1 MPRNLILLLVLFLSF
16 QACDTAKI
24 IADDPDFSLAPG
36 VVVTHSPSAS
46 GIYLG
51 SAGIAVL
58 PDGAYLTKCDEFG
71 PGTTE
76 HEFAVSRVYRSDD
89 QGTTWRQTA
98 RINGLFWAN
107 VFVHEEVA
115 YLMGTTRHHGLI
127 VIMRSDDGGFTW
139 TEPTDEQHG
148 LLTTSGEYH
157 TAPMPII
164 EHDGKLWRAF
174 EDASG
179 GTSWG
184 SRYQAMMMS
193 IPLDADLLD
202 KSNWTFSNPLPR
214 DASWLNGTFGGWLEG
229 NAVVTPEDEIVN
241 ILRVASDK
249 GGKGAVVHVSED
261 GKTVSFDPEN
271 DFIDLPG
278 GSKKVLIRY
287 DVQTDAYWALANP
300 VLPKHAAEAKASSIR
315 NTLALMRSDDLR
327 TWEIRCVLI
336 YHPEVR
342 HHGFQYPDW
351 LFEGDDIIAAIRTA
365 YDDGLDGAH
374 NAHDA
379 NFLTFHRFED
389 FRELT
394 LEDSVID
401 PSDLEPIPLTKFETS
416 GLTIEGRGFTIKPFD
431 DEALAYGNRT
441 YVWRNVPKM
450 FRGWSYTQTNGGE
463 HGEMI
468 VTAQESRTLF
478 IAATQASIE
487 IYSDWDLTE
496 QGFTYTDHN
505 QTPMRILK
513 RNVEAGA
520 SVSLPQQ
527 FWAGTLLL
535 IPPEEK

>member
-1 MPRNLILLLVLFLSF
+1 MNRIIISLLALLLLVQVFALTNGL
-16 QACDTAKI
+16 
-24 IADDPDFSLAPG
+24 ADEPDFSLAPG

-46 GIYLG
+46 GVYLG

-89 QGTTWRQTA
+89 QGATWRQTA
-98 RINGLFWAN
+98 RIDGLFWAN
-107 VFVHEEVA
+107 VFVHNEAA

-148 LLTTSGEYH
+148 LLTPTGEYH

-164 EHDGKLWRAF
+164 EHEGRLWRAF

-193 IPLDADLLD
+193 IPIDADLLD
-202 KSNWTFSNPLPR
+202 QSNWTLSNPLPR

-229 NAVVTPEDEIVN
+229 NAVATRDGEILD
-241 ILRVASDK
+241 ILRIATPS
-249 GGKGAVVHVSED
+249 GGKAAVVHVSED
-261 GKTVSFDPEN
+261 GKTVNFDPEN
-271 DFIDLPG
+271 DIIDFPG
-278 GSKKVLIRY
+278 GSKKFNIRY
-287 DVQTDAYWALANP
+287 DEQTDAYWTLANP
-300 VLPKHAAEAKASSIR
+300 VLPKHAGETGVSSIR

-327 TWEIRCVLI
+327 TWEIRCVLL

-379 NFLTFHRFED
+379 NFLTFHRFEN

-401 PSDLEPIPLTKFETS
+401 PSDLEPIPLMKIEAS

-431 DEALAYGNRT
+431 EEAMAFGNRT
-441 YVWRNVPKM
+441 YVWRDVPES
-450 FRGWSYTQTNGGE
+450 FRGWTYTQTNGGE
-463 HGEMI
+463 FGEMT
-468 VTAQESRTLF
+468 VTAEESTTLY
-478 IAATQASIE
+478 IAATQASVD
-487 IYSDWDLTE
+487 IYLDWEQTE
-496 QGFTYTDHN
+496 DVFHYTDQN
-505 QTPMRILK
+505 QTSVQIL
-513 RNVEAGA
+513 RQDVEAGT

-527 FWAGTLLL
+527 FWVGTLLL
-535 IPPEEK
+535 IPPEKP